1 MHRRTFLAAAAAFAA
16 SHASGVRADV
26 PRLHVAKT
34 ATCGCCAA
42 WVEHMEKAG
51 FAVETEDLD
60 HGSLI
65 SLKKRLGVTAEHA
78 SCHTARI
85 DGYVIEG
92 HVPADDVKRLLAERP
107 EGLGLS
113 VPGMPMGSPGMDFGD
128 DKEPYDVL
136 LIDAQGG
143 ARTFSSR

>member
-1 MHRRTFLAAAAAFAA
+1 MDAE
-16 SHASGVRADV
+16 V
-26 PRLHVAKT
+26 PALPVVTTYKSP
-34 ATCGCCAA
+34 TCGCCSE
-42 WVEHMEKAG
+42 WVEHMEGAG
-51 FAVETEDLD
+51 FVVEAHDVSDLAAVKQEQQVPGELQ
-60 HGSLI
+60 
-65 SLKKRLGVTAEHA
+65 
-78 SCHTARI
+78 SCHTAI
-85 DGYVIEG
+85 VDGYVIEG